1 MVNKYNLK
9 SILDTKYVDSKST
22 LKLTSLD
29 DRNPTVKYYLCDD
42 EKLDIFDFD
51 DIKDMVDEN
60 KKSPDAIYIRDKD
73 FYIVEFKNQTPCDID
88 CSDLR
93 EKFTFAIDFFR
104 STVEN
109 IKDYNF
115 IICLVHKNQGEHKNT
130 QRYKQ
135 GIGKKACCVLED
147 TNKNEYNN
155 FYKNIITKDV
165 NFYKKNFKELKC

>member
-9 SILDTKYVDSKST
+9 DILDMEYVSCKST
-22 LKLTSLD
+22 LRLTSLD
-29 DRNPTVKYYLCDD
+29 DRNQTVEYYLCDD

-51 DIKDMVDEN
+51 DIKDIVDKN
-60 KKSPDAIYIRDKD
+60 KKSPDAIYVRDKN
-73 FYIVEFKNQTPCDID
+73 FYIIEFKNQNPCDID
-88 CSDLR
+88 CNDLR
-93 EKFTFAIDFFR
+93 QKFTFAIDFFKN
-104 STVEN
+104 TVEN

-115 IICLVHKNQGEHKNT
+115 IICVVHKNQGEHKNT

-135 GIGKKACCVLED
+135 GIGKKACCVLDD

-165 NFYKKNFKELKC
+165 DFYKNNFKELKC